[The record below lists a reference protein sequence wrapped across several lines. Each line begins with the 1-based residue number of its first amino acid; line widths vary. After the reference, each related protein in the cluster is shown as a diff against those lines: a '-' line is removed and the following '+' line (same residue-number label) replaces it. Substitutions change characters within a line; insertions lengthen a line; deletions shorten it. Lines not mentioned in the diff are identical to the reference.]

1 MTRNVHI
8 AVSCAMYA
16 RYRQLIEYL
25 PASMSSSLR
34 LNKAS
39 LVLGLL
45 STLGVSIVGNF
56 QVSFTGTRTVI
67 FSAVWNLSVVSVL
80 NCDVNVIC
88 NAVRMFEISGQID

>member
-1 MTRNVHI
+1 MTRKLHI

-25 PASMSSSLR
+25 PASMTSSLR

-56 QVSFTGTRTVI
+56 QVSFAATRTVI
-67 FSAVWNLSVVSVL
+67 FSAVWNLSLLPVL
-80 NCDVNVIC
+80 SC
-88 NAVRMFEISGQID
+88 NFNIKAI